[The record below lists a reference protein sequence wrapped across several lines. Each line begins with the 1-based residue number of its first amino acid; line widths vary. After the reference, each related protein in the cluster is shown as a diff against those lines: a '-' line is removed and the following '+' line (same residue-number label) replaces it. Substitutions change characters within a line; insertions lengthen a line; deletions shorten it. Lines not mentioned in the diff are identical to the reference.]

1 MPHLFTLFVKNLLH
15 EMQKKINFFS
25 NQNITFSEV
34 LDEDKPEKEEN
45 PPDPLDDTLIK
56 TLIEQKSD
64 DEREVNENEI
74 RADDYKKPEPKREEV
89 IEHDHP
95 PEDLPEEIF
104 DEDLSKTES
113 LSISLSKEG
122 EEVTLSDPIGKNLEI
137 IMYTVQWLRSFQR
150 PIFCHF

>member
-1 MPHLFTLFVKNLLH
+1 M
-15 EMQKKINFFS
+15 
-25 NQNITFSEV
+25 

-122 EEVTLSDPIGKNLEI
+122 EEVTISDPIGKILYILKNVPFFIKNLN
-137 IMYTVQWLRSFQR
+137 LFRNQR
-150 PIFCHF
+150 

>member
-1 MPHLFTLFVKNLLH
+1 MK
-15 EMQKKINFFS
+15 S
-25 NQNITFSEV
+25 SQNIAFTFSEV

-89 IEHDHP
+89 IENDHT

-122 EEVTLSDPIGKNLEI
+122 EEVTISDPIGKILYILKNVPLFKKKSEFI
-137 IMYTVQWLRSFQR
+137 
-150 PIFCHF
+150 

>member
-1 MPHLFTLFVKNLLH
+1 MK
-15 EMQKKINFFS
+15 S
-25 NQNITFSEV
+25 NQNIAFTFSEV

-89 IEHDHP
+89 IEHDHT

-122 EEVTLSDPIGKNLEI
+122 EEVTISDPIGTILYILKKR
-137 IMYTVQWLRSFQR
+137 T
-150 PIFCHF
+150 IFYQKFEFI

>member
-1 MPHLFTLFVKNLLH
+1 M
-15 EMQKKINFFS
+15 
-25 NQNITFSEV
+25 

-122 EEVTLSDPIGKNLEI
+122 EEVTISDPIGKIQYILKNVPFFIKNLN
-137 IMYTVQWLRSFQR
+137 LFRNQR
-150 PIFCHF
+150 

>member
-1 MPHLFTLFVKNLLH
+1 M
-15 EMQKKINFFS
+15 
-25 NQNITFSEV
+25 

-89 IEHDHP
+89 IEHEHP
-95 PEDLPEEIF
+95 PEDLAEEIF

-122 EEVTLSDPIGKNLEI
+122 EEVTISDPIGKILYNVHSTKYSTFLKI
-137 IMYTVQWLRSFQR
+137 
-150 PIFCHF
+150 

>member
-1 MPHLFTLFVKNLLH
+1 MK
-15 EMQKKINFFS
+15 S
-25 NQNITFSEV
+25 NQNIAFTFSEV

-122 EEVTLSDPIGKNLEI
+122 EEVTISDPIGKILYILKNVPFFIKNLN
-137 IMYTVQWLRSFQR
+137 LFRNQR
-150 PIFCHF
+150 

>member
-1 MPHLFTLFVKNLLH
+1 MYQVHCTYSRILIRVLN
-15 EMQKKINFFS
+15 S
-25 NQNITFSEV
+25 NFSEV
-34 LDEDKPEKEEN
+34 LDEDKPEKVEN

-74 RADDYKKPEPKREEV
+74 RADDYKKPEPKRQEV
-89 IEHDHP
+89 IEREPP
-95 PEDLPEEIF
+95 PEDLAEDIF

-122 EEVTLSDPIGKNLEI
+122 EEVTLSDPIGKSLYEVTI
-137 IMYTVQWLRSFQR
+137 SHY
-150 PIFCHF
+150 

>member
-1 MPHLFTLFVKNLLH
+1 MYLK
-15 EMQKKINFFS
+15 S
-25 NQNITFSEV
+25 NQNIIFTFSEV

-122 EEVTLSDPIGKNLEI
+122 EEVTISDPIGKIQYILKNVPFFIKNLN
-137 IMYTVQWLRSFQR
+137 LFRNQR
-150 PIFCHF
+150 